1 MEKDYLILS
10 ASSVDSSPTFGNEY
24 RVEKLVWKMLHC

>member
-1 MEKDYLILS
+1 MEKGYLDLS
-10 ASSVDSSPTFGNEY
+10 ASSVDSSPPFRNEY